1 MLLTAVGKQKRFWEK
16 LKAKAA
22 YKVKK
27 LERQDK
33 RYINKEMVLKADTE
47 RQLRCRLQKA
57 VKYGVSELSNQP
69 IVITS
74 TPYNV
79 PSTLGRTVK
88 KAERALLLSPPQR
101 ATLIKQVA
109 VNSIIALENS
119 LCT

>member
-1 MLLTAVGKQKRFWEK
+1 MKCLDSYRYNSIQNAFNCCRKTKEVLEK

-57 VKYGVSELSNQP
+57 VKYGVSELPNQP
-69 IVITS
+69 IVMTS
-74 TPYNV
+74 TPQC
-79 PSTLGRTVK
+79 S
-88 KAERALLLSPPQR
+88 
-101 ATLIKQVA
+101 
-109 VNSIIALENS
+109 
-119 LCT
+119 